1 MPKNFQPI
9 PIHIYN
15 NNIINRENNQTI
27 QYEMM

>member
-9 PIHIYN
+9 PIHIDS

-27 QYEMM
+27 HNEMI

>member
-9 PIHIYN
+9 TIHIDN